1 MKRLFLIA
9 LSVILLS
16 TGINAQQTGLPSVQ
30 DTVFQRQEYKLDG
43 QWLPDVDSAK
53 IGAENFKTLQNMRY
67 IAGGI
72 EGVQGYTKFNS
83 TSLPTNYTKI
93 RNGFQLKSNYTIESY
108 ILAHIEPANSDA
120 NKSRIYYNT
129 GTIPNQNDFNTTV
142 LHTDTDYNLIGR
154 FSAGPGNNVLYAN
167 GEESMIWAGNEKSVS
182 AFITSTAAVTN
193 SVTDARDYTDEV
205 TNALSTATE
214 VAVIGGG
221 NDSDTKLMMHFEEAD
236 GGTAFDDSSA
246 SAHNPAGGGANE
258 QVDVDQKKFGIGS
271 LLLDGTGDYVTVAD
285 SADWF
290 MSTSEFT
297 VDFWVRFNALPSA
310 TNMMLFAQ
318 FADGDN
324 FAACHLDESGG
335 VYTLKFE
342 IEVANT
348 TTVSLSGTWTTPA
361 VGTWY
366 HIAVIRGWSGN
377 VNDWAITVDGTSL
390 GTLISESD
398 AWPNMV
404 AAFEVGR
411 GRAGAASTDF
421 NGWKDEIRVSKGV
434 SRWLANFMPPAKAY
448 ASNTQT
454 WLVGATRPL
463 KGVKFYVGDVNT
475 QASTYTVK
483 EWNGAS
489 WTALAHTDGI
499 SSGSIA
505 LAQTGTVAFSSTVNS
520 SSVKYLE
527 DLLLYWY
534 QFEISAGEATIYFVT
549 VDADFQPVVDI
560 WDGVF
565 RTPIQFQLSTGAD
578 YTLEVNEQSSS
589 VGSFVAVLDSFASSD
604 DLFVMFDDRITAVD
618 WRVFSAKTNSTPSTV
633 TISYWDGATYA
644 SVGTVLDGTS
654 VNTKSLGQ
662 SGVMSWNAPGAEEE
676 FPRALYGVFG
686 YVYKV
691 EWEAA
696 LDSEVEVDTVWG
708 VPAPL
713 DVMPFTF
720 PSQFKNRALLAGFTK
735 GKQGNRVDYS
745 LSNAADVW
753 NGEESSMDGIQSLY
767 FGNEENLTAG
777 TQLYNRF
784 GSNIFATWI
793 AFKDGETYLLV
804 GDGPESYRIFP
815 ISYNIGCPAPLTLAT
830 AEMGYQLSKEIVRN
844 VAIWLSYS
852 GPMLFDGAV
861 MVPIR
866 GIEKYFDP
874 ADSDY
879 ISRSSIERAR
889 GWFDTTYDEY
899 NLLIPTGSSTDN
911 NTWLVYDLKRQ
922 RWYEKVPATYPQA
935 AWQVMDTDGF
945 RYVYAGLDDGFV
957 VRLEESTTWNGA
969 AIDYVWETGDFFPTG
984 SMWDQTTMRYLK
996 LISEVIAEDADIAV
1010 THYTDTATTGSP
1022 LSVHALDSGSNRIN
1036 RTTQAMNGTG
1046 WTHRFKFSVS
1056 MGDGAGAVE
1065 KALIPLGWGYQY
1077 YIEREDLP

>member
-93 RNGFQLKSNYTIESY
+93 RNGFQLRSNHTIESY
-108 ILAHIEPANSDA
+108 ILAHVEHVSPAA
-120 NKSRIYYNT
+120 NKSKIYYNT
-129 GTIPNQNDFNTTV
+129 GTIPDQNDFVATA
-142 LHTDTDYNLIGR
+142 LHTDTAYTVTGR
-154 FSAGPGNNVLYAN
+154 FSPGPGNNVLYAN
-167 GEESMIWAGNEKSVS
+167 GEESMIWAGNEKSIS
-182 AFITSTAAVTN
+182 AFITSTAAVTD
-193 SVTDARDYTDEV
+193 SVTGAKDYTDEV
-205 TNALSTATE
+205 INTLSTAAE
-214 VAVIGGG
+214 VVVIGGG
-221 NDSDTKLMMHFEEAD
+221 NDADTVLLMHFDEAG
-236 GGTAFDDSSA
+236 GGTTFDDSSV
-246 SAHNPAGGGANE
+246 SAHNPAGGGGNE
-258 QVDVDQKKFGIGS
+258 QVDSDQKKFGIGS
-271 LLLDGTGDYVTVAD
+271 LLLDGTGDFITVGD
-285 SADWF
+285 HIDWSF
-290 MSTSEFT
+290 ATGDFA
-297 VDFWVRFNALPSA
+297 VDLWVRFSSLTGAITFVNHFQNAANEWFVQKGGDPDNKLTMRFITGGAEVGNYAMTSA
-310 TNMMLFAQ
+310 WA
-318 FADGDN
+318 
-324 FAACHLDESGG
+324 G
-335 VYTLKFE
+335 VATD
-342 IEVANT
+342 
-348 TTVSLSGTWTTPA
+348 
-361 VGTWY
+361 TWY
-366 HIAVIRGWSGN
+366 HLAFVRSGASGLIFIDGVSQTVTETTAFADVGN
-377 VNDWAITVDGTSL
+377 VAGSL
-390 GTLISESD
+390 YI
-398 AWPNMV
+398 
-404 AAFEVGR
+404 GR
-411 GRAGAASTDF
+411 RGGGSNEYT
-421 NGWKDEIRVSKGV
+421 GWMDEIRISKGV
-434 SRWLANFMPPAKAY
+434 ARWTSDFTPSPKAY
-448 ASNTQT
+448 SADSLI
-454 WLVGATRPL
+454 WLVGSTRPL
-463 KGVKFYVGDVNT
+463 KGVKFYVEDANIQT
-475 QASTYTVK
+475 STYTVK
-483 EWNGAS
+483 EFTGAS
-489 WTALAHTDGI
+489 WTVLSHVDGI
-499 SSGSIA
+499 SSGGIA

-520 SSVKYLE
+520 SRVKYLE

-534 QFEISAGEATIYFVT
+534 QFELSDGEATISFVT
-549 VDADFQPVVDI
+549 VDADFQPIVDI

-589 VGSFVAVLDSFASSD
+589 VGSFVAVLDAFANSD

-618 WRVFSAKTNSTPSTV
+618 WRVFSARTNTTANSV
-633 TISYWDGATYA
+633 TISYWDGATYT
-644 SVGTVLDGTS
+644 SVGTVSDGTALS
-654 VNTKSLGQ
+654 GKSLGQ
-662 SGVMSWNAPGAEEE
+662 SGVMSWNAPSAEEE

-686 YVYKV
+686 HVYKI
-691 EWEAA
+691 EWNVT
-696 LDSEVEVDTVWG
+696 LDAEVEVDTVWG
-708 VPAPL
+708 VPAQL
-713 DVMPFTF
+713 DVMPFKF
-720 PSQFKNRALLAGFTK
+720 PSQFKNRALLAGYTK

-767 FGNEENLTAG
+767 FGNEEDLTAG

-879 ISRSSIERAR
+879 ISRANIERAR

-899 NLLIPTGSSTDN
+899 NLLISTGSSTDN
-911 NTWLVYDLKRQ
+911 DTWLVYDLKRQ
-922 RWYEKVPATYPQA
+922 RWYEKVPATYPQS
-935 AWQVMDTDGF
+935 AWQVMDTAGF
-945 RYVYAGLDDGFV
+945 RCVYAGLDDGFV
-957 VRLEESTTWNGA
+957 VRLEESTTWNGT

-1010 THYTDTATTGSP
+1010 THYTDTAATGSP
-1022 LSVHALDSGSNRIN
+1022 LSVHALDSGANRIN

-1065 KALIPLGWGYQY
+1065 KALIPLGWGYQFY
-1077 YIEREDLP
+1077 VEREDLP